1 MEAKPKLT
9 EERLQKLAM
18 ARKKALEVKKMKGD
32 IARAKKQEKKEAL
45 EKEYEEVVVKKTIVK
60 KTPQKGE
67 APPCH
72 RQVEIPLEETDKEVY
87 EVSRNQGEV
96 ESEEDDISPPPPPPP
111 KSKKVGDRE
120 SKANTI
126 VQHPAPAPNYKQ
138 MYYQHKL
145 SMLQQKQE
153 EERIASQEAR
163 LHEQFKQQYARL
175 PPYAHTIDIA
185 KQSIKERV
193 DKTIYDQVYK
203 QLFSS

>member
-1 MEAKPKLT
+1 
-9 EERLQKLAM
+9 
-18 ARKKALEVKKMKGD
+18 
-32 IARAKKQEKKEAL
+32 
-45 EKEYEEVVVKKTIVK
+45 
-60 KTPQKGE
+60 
-67 APPCH
+67 
-72 RQVEIPLEETDKEVY
+72 
-87 EVSRNQGEV
+87 
-96 ESEEDDISPPPPPPP
+96 
-111 KSKKVGDRE
+111 
-120 SKANTI
+120 
-126 VQHPAPAPNYKQ
+126 

-163 LHEQFKQQYARL
+163 LQEQFKQQYSRL